1 MLPQKVG
8 KSTEWFCPAH
18 SGKEASMLVLSRR
31 PGEKILFPSLGVS
44 VEVLRSR
51 GSVVR
56 LGIEAPAEIPI
67 IRGEIAESDDPADLV
82 SRSPSAVQRHELRNQ
97 LNQLT
102 LKLEL
107 LRMQLEAGQADQ
119 PDRTLSEAISD
130 LSDLERRMGD
140 REVVGDE
147 VKGRRVLIVE
157 DQDAERELLASCLR
171 LNGMNVATVGD
182 GNAALDY
189 LKTHEP
195 PELLLLDMRLPGID
209 GPTLLDT
216 VRHDRRL
223 DDVRVFAVSGS
234 ERTEFGPAPLDVD
247 GWFSK
252 PIRVDALL
260 HAVNFDRSSTKSSL

>member
-1 MLPQKVG
+1 
-8 KSTEWFCPAH
+8 
-18 SGKEASMLVLSRR
+18 MLVLSRR

-51 GSVVR
+51 GTVVR
-56 LGIEAPAEIPI
+56 LGIEAPGEIPI
-67 IRGEIAESDDPADLV
+67 VRGEIADVENQAAQKLAHMGKS
-82 SRSPSAVQRHELRNQ
+82 QRHELRNQ

-107 LRMQLEAGQADQ
+107 LRLQLEVGQASE
-119 PDRTLSEAISD
+119 PDRMLSEAISD
-130 LSDLERRMGD
+130 LSALEQRIGD
-140 REVVGDE
+140 REVVADE
-147 VKGRRVLIVE
+147 MQGRRVLIVE

-189 LKTHEP
+189 LQTHEP
-195 PELLLLDMRLPGID
+195 PELVLLDMRLPGID
-209 GPTLLDT
+209 GPTLLEA

-223 DDVRVFAVSGS
+223 HDVRVFAVSGS
-234 ERTEFGPAPLDVD
+234 ERAEFASTPLDVD

-252 PIRVDALL
+252 PVRIDALL
-260 HAVNFDRSSTKSSL
+260 HAVNLTKSGASTRA